1 MLLPVIQ
8 YHVNW
13 DRESFQLVF
22 PLLRQF
28 GQSKTI
34 KRPVPTSGKPGNC
47 LLWNHYITI
56 VSVYTLHLVIFQTVQ
71 THYHRWL
78 AQCPWWNYVQKLLL
92 LCMRCELTQQRGLPC
107 GRAFP
112 LQGRYLYG
120 EATVAWDDLG
130 MEGIASFPLP
140 MRWGGVHH
148 RWPYL
153 PSTTLALMQHTAT
166 PRCNG
171 FIKITLPL

>member
-1 MLLPVIQ
+1 MKSCVQTPEQ
-8 YHVNW
+8 
-13 DRESFQLVF
+13 QA
-22 PLLRQF
+22 
-28 GQSKTI
+28 
-34 KRPVPTSGKPGNC
+34 
-47 LLWNHYITI
+47 NHYEITTPSYI
-56 VSVYTLHLVIFQTVQ
+56 VSAYTLCLVIFHTTQ
-71 THYHRWL
+71 THYCRWL
-78 AQCPWWNYVQKLLL
+78 SQCPWWNYVRKCSLR
-92 LCMRCELTQQRGLPC
+92 MEFEITQQGGFPC
-107 GRAFP
+107 NRAF
-112 LQGRYLYG
+112 LMQGRDVFVG
-120 EATVAWDDLG
+120 ATVAWDDLG